1 MITADY
7 FVAAKDRK
15 SVRKRFHMLPRFTLA
30 VGLIVLASWS
40 LAAPAPVNVVTV
52 PNMAAL
58 KSLPSRGQYPSVN
71 VAGYYAPNDGGGGIF
86 NWNGASATPDNRGTV
101 INPMGNT
108 GAGRYIRQDAE
119 ALPYSVRWFG
129 AKGDARSD
137 DYAALTATVTAVRNS
152 SQRTVALVPGTY
164 VLGTLPLDI
173 SGVNIEGSG
182 AIASKIMRGNGVP
195 GAYTVKLD
203 GTTEGGAARM
213 TYRNFQIDGNNSAN
227 SNDNWA
233 LVLMGNTLSNVFE
246 NIQILN
252 SKTGGLRII
261 KGGPDRPNLNTFIN
275 LQIRDGAGKG
285 IEIAAGRNVHFIG
298 LNIELISDIALDISG
313 SDEPVFRAIV
323 QNFWFEKTGP
333 GDSVLIRGGS
343 DLIALE
349 NGNIQDYGNMMGTRG
364 NGVNVSFGRH
374 VRLRAVD
381 IAPRAGGSSPGH
393 RKIAISRDSRAVVI
407 EDHALNAGDIEDNS
421 PSGRR

>member
-1 MITADY
+1 MT
-7 FVAAKDRK
+7 DRK
-15 SVRKRFHMLPRFTLA
+15 AVKKRPHLFPGLA
-30 VGLIVLASWS
+30 LAIGLVVLASFS
-40 LAAPAPVNVVTV
+40 LAAPATVTLVTV
-52 PNMAAL
+52 ANMAAL
-58 KSLPSRGQYPSVN
+58 KSLPYTGQYPSVN

-86 NWNGASATPDNRGTV
+86 NWNSASSAPDNRGTV
-101 INPMGNT
+101 INPTGNS

-137 DYAALTATVTAVRNS
+137 DYAALTATITAVRSS
-152 SQRTVALVPGTY
+152 SQRIVALAPGTY

-182 AIASKIMRGNGVP
+182 AIASKIKRGNGVS
-195 GAYTVKLD
+195 GLYTVKLD
-203 GTTEGGAARM
+203 GATDGGAARM
-213 TYRNFQIDGNNSAN
+213 TYRNFQIDGNSSAN
-227 SNDNWA
+227 SNNNWA
-233 LVLMGNTLSNVFE
+233 LVLMGNTLNNVFE

-252 SKTGGLRII
+252 AKTGGLRII
-261 KGGPDRPNLNTFIN
+261 KGGSDRPNVNTFIN

-285 IEIAAGRNVHFIG
+285 IEVAAGRNLHFIG
-298 LNIELISDIALDISG
+298 LDIELVSDIALDISG
-313 SDEPVFRAIV
+313 SDEPVFRALV
-323 QNFWFEKTGP
+323 QNFWIEKTGP
-333 GDSVLIRGGS
+333 GDAVLIRGGS

-349 NGNIQDYGNMMGTRG
+349 NGNIQDYGNMMGTQG

-421 PSGRR
+421 PRSQR